1 MCAVPWEREGC
12 DSLILNWLHFR
23 KLIYSPHQ
31 DVQIFSILSVVTF
44 GDVYHR
50 HLGLLWQGP
59 DASGYP
65 WSVSCVRRETSKNHA
80 LWVPAAKP
88 SLCLLCLLP
97 PLPNIYVV
105 STWTVARSSN
115 GCARQFNSRSWVRG
129 NCVWGVQESL
139 CLSVPEI
146 TKLL

>member
-1 MCAVPWEREGC
+1 MCAVPWEREGS
-12 DSLILNWLHFR
+12 DSVIPNWLHFR
-23 KLIYSPHQ
+23 KLVYSPHQ

-50 HLGLLWQGP
+50 HLGLLCQ
-59 DASGYP
+59 GYP
-65 WSVSCVRRETSKNHA
+65 WSISCVRRETSKIHV
-80 LWVPAAKP
+80 LWVPASEP

-97 PLPNIYVV
+97 QLPNVYFVG
-105 STWTVARSSN
+105 TWTVVRSSN

-129 NCVWGVQESL
+129 DCVCGVQESL
-139 CLSVPEI
+139 CLSIPEI